1 VLNSPEARANPNIVQ
16 NTLSHIQEH
25 INFAKSIDPALAAM
39 LKQQSFAPAPIPQA
53 PEQGQMSDVMN
64 AQNPV
69 TQQAEQVNL
78 PQPAESPLPM
88 Q

>member
-1 VLNSPEARANPNIVQ
+1 MA
-16 NTLSHIQEH
+16 HIQEH

-39 LKQQSFAPAPIPQA
+39 LKQQSFAPAPMPQA
-53 PEQGQMSDVMN
+53 PDQGQMADVMS

-69 TQQAEQVNL
+69 SQQAENVNL